1 MWGPMEPVFAFIC
14 DYADA
19 AGGKINA
26 LGIGFD
32 TIYAQEVPTTH
43 PHFYLVL
50 KLRADA
56 AEAGGKD
63 IRINLID
70 ADGNDVIEPVTG
82 VQVIPRPKGSA
93 ETTANL
99 VVGFSN
105 VQFQKFGSHSLHV
118 VIHGNTMARIP
129 LRVAP
134 SQGAK

>member
-1 MWGPMEPVFAFIC
+1 METVFAFIC
-14 DYADA
+14 DSADA
-19 AGGKINA
+19 SGGKINA

-32 TIYAQEVPTTH
+32 TIYAMNIPTTH

-56 AEAGGKD
+56 AEAGEKD

-70 ADGNDVIEPVTG
+70 ADGQDVREPIKG
-82 VQVIPRPKGSA
+82 VQMVARPSGTT
-93 ETTANL
+93 ETMASL

-118 VIHGNTMARIP
+118 VIHGNTMARIG
-129 LRVAP
+129 LTVAP
-134 SQGAK
+134 SQST